1 MPPTAPPTSR
11 GDAGIRRSVHAAVN
25 PPSVTFP
32 PPVTLPKVRSFKR
45 RFANKGCRR
54 ADGEA
59 ARASRRAFGRAGFD
73 KIWRD
78 FSVVQHASAS
88 RHGGAPAAGLAA
100 SRHPRRDRQ
109 QLHRCSGGLRL
120 PAAPCSAGV
129 PLQAQMLAAWRR
141 PPRGALVGPRCQGRI
156 RSGRPFKAPNGHGG
170 RSRARRPSGEPGL
183 RGVARVDLCIAREE
197 RCRKFR
203 VIQCAHAGV
212 CHIEKTPVC
221 VGVLD
226 ARAAACRRACY

>member
-1 MPPTAPPTSR
+1 MMISPLCICRRCGRDGCRGRCRKACMRGTKAKWGAVTGFGLCFTSL
-11 GDAGIRRSVHAAVN
+11 GRS
-25 PPSVTFP
+25 
-32 PPVTLPKVRSFKR
+32 LGSF
-45 RFANKGCRR
+45 GCRR
-54 ADGEA
+54 GA
-59 ARASRRAFGRAGFD
+59 AASRLRQAGFD

-88 RHGGAPAAGLAA
+88 RYEGVPAAGLAA

-183 RGVARVDLCIAREE
+183 RGVARVDLCIAREILSPF
-197 RCRKFR
+197 K
-203 VIQCAHAGV
+203 
-212 CHIEKTPVC
+212 
-221 VGVLD
+221 
-226 ARAAACRRACY
+226 

>member
-1 MPPTAPPTSR
+1 MQAYAVACMPQST
-11 GDAGIRRSVHAAVN
+11 RRR
-25 PPSVTFP
+25 
-32 PPVTLPKVRSFKR
+32 LRSHR
-45 RFANKGCRR
+45 RLLFRKSEVSKGVSQTKASEFQKAFRKER
-54 ADGEA
+54 LQAADGGA
-59 ARASRRAFGRAGFD
+59 PRASRRAFGRAGFD

-156 RSGRPFKAPNGHGG
+156 RSERPFKAPNGHGG

-183 RGVARVDLCIAREE
+183 RGVARVDLCIARENPKKSFV
-197 RCRKFR
+197 RSYVRNR
-203 VIQCAHAGV
+203 LHGGA
-212 CHIEKTPVC
+212 
-221 VGVLD
+221 
-226 ARAAACRRACY
+226 

>member
-11 GDAGIRRSVHAAVN
+11 RDAGIRRSVHAAVN

-32 PPVTLPKVRSFKR
+32 PPVTLPRSQKFQKAFRKQR
-45 RFANKGCRR
+45 RQKFQRAFRKKGCS
-54 ADGEA
+54 ADGGP
-59 ARASRRAFGRAGFD
+59 RASRRAFGRAGFD

-183 RGVARVDLCIAREE
+183 RGVARVDLCIARENHCFTFNQE
-197 RCRKFR
+197 
-203 VIQCAHAGV
+203 
-212 CHIEKTPVC
+212 
-221 VGVLD
+221 
-226 ARAAACRRACY
+226 

>member
-32 PPVTLPKVRSFKR
+32 PPVTLPKVRGFKR
-45 RFANKGCRR
+45 RFANKGCSRVT
-54 ADGEA
+54 
-59 ARASRRAFGRAGFD
+59 ASRALRVAPSGGAGFD

-170 RSRARRPSGEPGL
+170 RSRARRPSGRPASPGSEAS
-183 RGVARVDLCIAREE
+183 RGSICVSREKSTSGYAGGE
-197 RCRKFR
+197 VRELVRCQR
-203 VIQCAHAGV
+203 
-212 CHIEKTPVC
+212 
-221 VGVLD
+221 
-226 ARAAACRRACY
+226 

>member
-1 MPPTAPPTSR
+1 M
-11 GDAGIRRSVHAAVN
+11 
-25 PPSVTFP
+25 
-32 PPVTLPKVRSFKR
+32 
-45 RFANKGCRR
+45 
-54 ADGEA
+54 
-59 ARASRRAFGRAGFD
+59 
-73 KIWRD
+73 
-78 FSVVQHASAS
+78 QHASAS

-156 RSGRPFKAPNGHGG
+156 RSERPFKAPNGHGG

-183 RGVARVDLCIAREE
+183 RGVARVDLCIAREIVRE
-197 RCRKFR
+197 
-203 VIQCAHAGV
+203 V
-212 CHIEKTPVC
+212 CVQKDDTHRGRETRQGRESCVFFLSASRPSKPLKTPQRLHRSLGTASLATG
-221 VGVLD
+221 VGVRVL
-226 ARAAACRRACY
+226 AFLPRMCCRGYLVQTRNFLVRPLNLIFRQSRADDMPTRPR

>member
-32 PPVTLPKVRSFKR
+32 PPVTLPKSEVS
-45 RFANKGCRR
+45 KGVSQTKASEVSKGVSQRK
-54 ADGEA
+54 AEA
-59 ARASRRAFGRAGFD
+59 PPPRASRRAFGRAGFD
-73 KIWRD
+73 KWRE
-78 FSVVQHASAS
+78 FSVVQHAWAS

-183 RGVARVDLCIAREE
+183 RGVARVDLCIASRFS
-197 RCRKFR
+197 RCTKVVQDFTS
-203 VIQCAHAGV
+203 VF
-212 CHIEKTPVC
+212 
-221 VGVLD
+221 
-226 ARAAACRRACY
+226 